1 MELENKVL
9 KSQMVLIEHG
19 VAKRQRMI
27 HSECLLGSRN
37 QLSPSLGDVFADAL
51 GLTRPLRCFLDDPA

>member
-1 MELENKVL
+1 
-9 KSQMVLIEHG
+9 MVLIEHG